1 MITVI
6 ETPMAEGLCRRV
18 ERIAEENQLP
28 LFAMYLTLVRLALF
42 RWSGHSD
49 LLLMAPTPEKGPEPV
64 PLRGPVDL
72 ASPFL
77 DVAARQCL
85 SLQRPLGQLAS
96 GNGTR
101 IAACGESPSP
111 MLSFSFG
118 EPSEAASAGPDSGN
132 LWIDMF
138 HGPGGGRITWAFNRD
153 FFSAATVERLTTSFS
168 ELLDQVMADPHQP
181 CGDPGTAASVTVVD
195 LVEAHA
201 WHFPARTAVAASDG
215 ELTYAQLVTHSRQV
229 AGALEPFRLPYD
241 RPVAV
246 LMPRSAR
253 QVAVMFGV
261 MRSGRPYLCLD
272 EEAPTDRWTALLR
285 QSGASLIVVSAEYG
299 GKLDAPV
306 PVLTA
311 DHALTVPD
319 DPPIRRPGPLD
330 VAYLLF
336 TSGSTGE
343 PKGVPIR
350 HESLA
355 AYCRSMTD
363 LIGTAPDGLTYASV
377 TSLSTDLG
385 NTAVFGALTSGGRV
399 HLVDRA
405 TCRDPLAFADYLSGC
420 HVEVL
425 KITPSHLSAL
435 LEARNGAVLPEE
447 VVIIGGERLPWS
459 LADEVL
465 RLGRCRV
472 INHYG
477 PTEATIGCLTYEM
490 RPNDPLRS
498 QTSSVP
504 IGWPLASAEARID
517 HPEGLAAA
525 AGDPGEL
532 AVAGIGVCQGYWNRP
547 DITESRFES
556 DHCGRRWYR
565 TGDLVQQLPSGA
577 FEYLGRTDDQ
587 VKIRGYRV
595 EPAEPEAVLA
605 AHPGVRGVVVLPTPH
620 DVPRLRAF
628 VVLNSDHETSVP
640 ELRTYMRTKLQDYL
654 IPAMV
659 TILDRFPYSASGKI
673 DRQALQRME

>member
-1 MITVI
+1 MINVI

-18 ERIAEENQLP
+18 ERIAADNQFP
-28 LFAMYLTLVRLALF
+28 LFAVYLTLVRLALC
-42 RWSGHSD
+42 RWSGRGD
-49 LLLMAPTPEKGPEPV
+49 LVLTASAPGKRAEPV
-64 PLRGPVDL
+64 PLRDPLDL

-77 DVAARQCL
+77 DVVAGQCL
-85 SLQRPLGQLAS
+85 SLQRQFGQLAS
-96 GNGTR
+96 GD
-101 IAACGESPSP
+101 GEGLAPCREDPSP

-118 EPSEAASAGPDSGN
+118 EPDELVNVGPDSGD
-132 LWIDMF
+132 LWIHVF
-138 HGPGGGRITWAFNRD
+138 HGPGGGRVTWAFNRGV
-153 FFSAATVERLTTSFS
+153 FSAATVERLTTSFS
-168 ELLDQVMADPHQP
+168 ELLDQVTADPHQP
-181 CGDPGTAASVTVVD
+181 CAGAGTAASGTVVD

-201 WHFPARTAVAASDG
+201 LHFPARTAVAAPDG
-215 ELTYAQLVTHSRQV
+215 ELTYAQLVMHSHQV
-229 AGALEPFRLPYD
+229 AAALEPFRLPYD

-246 LMPRSAR
+246 LMPRSAQ
-253 QVAVMFGV
+253 QVAVMLGV

-272 EEAPTDRWTALLR
+272 EEAPTERWTALLR
-285 QSGASLIVVSAEYG
+285 QSGALLIVVAPEYV

-311 DHALTVPD
+311 DHALTTPNA
-319 DPPIRRPGPLD
+319 PPVRRPGPLD
-330 VAYLLF
+330 LAYLLF

-385 NTAVFGALTSGGRV
+385 NTALFGALTSGGRV

-405 TCRDPLAFADYLSGC
+405 TCRDPFAFADYLSGC
-420 HVEVL
+420 HIEVL
-425 KITPSHLSAL
+425 KITPSHLGAL
-435 LEARNGAVLPEE
+435 LEARNAAALPEK
-447 VVIIGGERLPWS
+447 VVILGGERLPWS
-459 LADEVL
+459 LADEVFH
-465 RLGRCRV
+465 LGRCRV

-477 PTEATIGCLTYEM
+477 PTEATIGCLAYEV

-498 QTSSVP
+498 QTASVP
-504 IGWPLASAEARID
+504 IGWPLAGAEARID
-517 HPEGLAAA
+517 PPEGTAVAA
-525 AGDPGEL
+525 DDLGEL
-532 AVAGIGVCQGYWNRP
+532 AVAGIGVCHGYWNRP

-556 DHCGRRWYR
+556 DRCGRRWYR
-565 TGDLVQQLPSGA
+565 SGDLVRRLPSGA

-605 AHPGVRGVVVLPTPH
+605 AHPAVRAVAVLPTPH

-640 ELRTYMRTKLQDYL
+640 ELREYMRAKLQDYL
-654 IPAMV
+654 IPAVV
-659 TILDRFPYSASGKI
+659 TILERFPYSASGKI
-673 DRQALQRME
+673 DRKALQQME